1 MSTKLNNYTL
11 PDVTINLMKS
21 ILQKSAETKTELGFT
36 LCADKNNT
44 LQARNICTGEDCTVG
59 ILGKCDKQEK
69 FVGAYHT
76 HPTSYAIASASDLIF
91 CGTAHITCIGGER
104 DNKIKCY
111 TWKHKQITEE
121 KYNTLITKLNSGIKE
136 IDDPTYEKNFQCI
149 KEFGPIIRTEK
160 MIREGDK
167 IFHKLSS
174 LIKMAKES
182 NTPKHVIDNMIETLE
197 SKLDTRRII
206 VREMNKNS
214 ADLIPKYYDEKI
226 IEE

>member
-1 MSTKLNNYTL
+1 MSTKLNDYKL

-21 ILQKSAETKTELGFT
+21 ILQKSIETKTELGFT
-36 LCADKNNT
+36 LCADQKNN

-76 HPTSYAIASASDLIF
+76 HPTSYAIASACDLIF
-91 CGTAHITCIGGER
+91 CGTVPITCISGER

-111 TWKHKQITEE
+111 NWKHEHITEE
-121 KYNTLITKLNSGIKE
+121 KYNDIVNKLNNGIKE
-136 IDDPTYEKNFQCI
+136 IDDPAYEKNFQCI

-167 IFHKLSS
+167 IFQ
-174 LIKMAKES
+174 
-182 NTPKHVIDNMIETLE
+182 
-197 SKLDTRRII
+197 
-206 VREMNKNS
+206 
-214 ADLIPKYYDEKI
+214 
-226 IEE
+226 